1 MSGLLIGYYIWA
13 DTTIGNTQP
22 HTKKKPIK
30 SNGADNWQQ
39 VSLMVMAGIIG
50 AAMAF
55 APYRAASNF
64 LSALKTQ
71 NVETIVASASLKPF
85 DRYRF
90 LYVADI
96 LSQNQK
102 YADALTL
109 LNQGAILFP
118 DSYEIW
124 RLISI
129 NPLSAQEQVDI
140 ARSQLKRLDPYNP
153 EWK

>member
-1 MSGLLIGYYIWA
+1 
-13 DTTIGNTQP
+13 
-22 HTKKKPIK
+22 
-30 SNGADNWQQ
+30 
-39 VSLMVMAGIIG
+39 V
-50 AAMAF
+50 AF

-102 YADALTL
+102 FPDALTL
-109 LNQGAILFP
+109 LNQGARLFP

-124 RLISI
+124 RQISI
-129 NPLSAQEQVDI
+129 NPSSTQEQVDI